1 MIGRLIVAATLVAA
15 HLVASLPANAEVNP
29 RSGPRDTRIRYVWY
43 HKDEVVA
50 VNASYGASTMIT
62 FADDEKIETLGAGDA
77 LAWRIEP
84 NKRGNILFV
93 KPVEKNALANL
104 NVITNKRSYVFMLK
118 GEFRPVGSQVFSIVF
133 RYPDSDADNAAM
145 MAEARERAA
154 QPNRAQ
160 LKAENVNS
168 AYGYKGATGV
178 KPLVVFDDGVKT
190 WFRFDPA
197 LEVPAIYVVDASRN
211 ESLIN
216 FRREGEYVVV
226 DKVNYQWSL
235 RNGDTYLC
243 LFNLRLNNLN
253 EPTGLEPHAPRRIGG
268 PRGGSDPKT
277 RKVRMPDAIS

>member
-1 MIGRLIVAATLVAA
+1 MMVRLVTAAAIAA
-15 HLVASLPANAEVNP
+15 QLFILASPATAEVNP

-133 RYPDSDADNAAM
+133 RYPESDADNAAM

-154 QPNRAQ
+154 QPNRAR

-178 KPLVVFDDGVKT
+178 KPLIVFDDGVKT

-197 LEVPAIYVVDASRN
+197 REVPAIYVVDGDRN

-216 FRREGEYVVV
+216 FRREGEYLVV
-226 DKVNYQWSL
+226 DKVNYQWTL

-243 LFNLRLNNLN
+243 LFNMRLNNLN
-253 EPTGLEPHAPRRIGG
+253 EPTGLEPHAPRRLNG
-268 PRGGSDPKT
+268 PKT

>member
-1 MIGRLIVAATLVAA
+1 MGRFVTVAVLASAGLVFSAA
-15 HLVASLPANAEVNP
+15 PLSAEVNP
-29 RSGPRDTRIRYVWY
+29 RSGPRDGRIRYVWY

-50 VNASYGASTMIT
+50 VNASFGASTMIT

-77 LAWRIEP
+77 LAWKIEP

-118 GEFRPVGSQVFSIVF
+118 GEFRPLSAQVFSIVF

-160 LKAENVNS
+160 LKAENANS
-168 AYGYKGATGV
+168 AYGYKGSSAV

-226 DKVNYQWSL
+226 DKVNYQWTL

-253 EPTGLEPHAPRRIGG
+253 EPTGLEPHAPRRIRG
-268 PRGGSDPKT
+268 PKA